1 MNEQSREALDAYYKE
16 ASTWNRDR
24 LDALAKSQ
32 RTAWFVAGAAAAIAV
47 LLALALLLLTP
58 LKTVVPYTLLVD
70 RTTGYV
76 QALKPL
82 DAQMVAPDTALT
94 QSFLVQYVIARE
106 SFDRDIVQANYR
118 KVALWSAETARSDYL
133 NLMQVSNP
141 QSPLVLYPNTSFVE
155 TRVKSVSPVGT
166 NVALVRFDTI
176 RHDAGGAVQPARSW
190 VSIIRY
196 RYSGEPM
203 KLEDRFVNPLGFQV
217 LRYRRDAESAPPP
230 EAVAVPVPGTVV
242 VPGMAPAPGAVVVQP
257 GATTV
262 TTTTTAP
269 GASGLGQATA
279 EAARAAIERRNGP
292 QGPQRPRR
300 PEPEL

>member
-1 MNEQSREALDAYYKE
+1 MNDQSREALDAYYKDA
-16 ASTWNRDR
+16 ASWNRDR

-32 RTAWFVAGAAAAIAV
+32 RTAWLVAGGAAAVAV

-82 DAQMVAPDTALT
+82 DAQKVAPDTALT

-106 SFDRDIVQANYR
+106 SFDRDVVQVNYR
-118 KVALWSAETARSDYL
+118 KVALWSAENARTDYL

-141 QSPLVLYPNTSFVE
+141 QSPLVLYPATSSIE

-176 RHDAGGAVQPARSW
+176 RHDAGGAVQPPRSW
-190 VSIIRY
+190 VAVIRY

-230 EAVAVPVPGTVV
+230 EAIAV
-242 VPGMAPAPGAVVVQP
+242 PAPGAVLVPGAAPGVVVAP

-262 TTTTTAP
+262 TTTTIAP
-269 GASGLGQATA
+269 GAAALGQATA
-279 EAARAAIERRNGP
+279 EAARAATERRN
-292 QGPQRPRR
+292 GPQRPRR